1 MTGIDSPQG
10 EQPQPDEL
18 LAALLA
24 TGTTV
29 ANAAESAGMS
39 ERTAFRR
46 LSDSGF
52 RRRVSTIRGQ
62 MVDAVVGRLVG
73 ASTKAVETLASLLGA
88 ESESVR
94 LSAAKAI
101 VELSCRLREAG
112 ELEERVLT
120 LEQRTNGAGTT
131 HTSFGSARART
142 NGGPA
147 H

>member
-29 ANAAESAGMS
+29 ANAAESARMS
-39 ERTAFRR
+39 DRTAFRR

-73 ASTKAVETLASLLGA
+73 ASTKAVETLSLLGA

>member
-1 MTGIDSPQG
+1 MAAIDSPQG
-10 EQPQPDEL
+10 HQPEPDEL

-24 TGTTV
+24 AGKTV
-29 ANAAESAGMS
+29 ADAAQSVGMS

-46 LSDSGF
+46 LSDSDF
-52 RRRVSTIRGQ
+52 RRRVSAVRGQ
-62 MVDAVVGRLVG
+62 MVDAVVGRLVN

-120 LEQRTNGAGTT
+120 LEQRPNGAETT
-131 HTSFGSARART
+131 HTSFGSSRART
-142 NGGPA
+142 NGGLA
-147 H
+147 D